1 MIGRLMAVALLAG
14 CAVAPASQR
23 PSGEPI
29 RLGLTL
35 DGAPRIGG
43 LAPDIVLPYAT
54 RDGVGPGNQP
64 FDLRKELG
72 LVVVMSFCRLDT
84 AEECLTQWRTFRDQQ
99 SAIFGAGV
107 VVVGVSADSLPALAK
122 FAAGQT
128 LPFKFVSDPDRVY
141 ARRFAFIDAIGR
153 VRHTLMVIGRDG
165 RVRYID
171 GGFAALESTGYNNL
185 AGAVKAAKES

>member
-1 MIGRLMAVALLAG
+1 MMGRLVVLTLLAG
-14 CAVAPASQR
+14 CAAAPAAQG

-29 RLGLTL
+29 RVGFTL
-35 DGAPRIGG
+35 DEAPRVGRP
-43 LAPDIVLPYAT
+43 APDIVLPYAT
-54 RDGVGPGNQP
+54 LDGVGPAGQP

-72 LVVVMSFCRLDT
+72 LVVVVSFCRLDT

-107 VVVGVSADSLPALAK
+107 TVVGVSADSLPALAR
-122 FAAGQT
+122 FAAGQA
-128 LPFKFVSDPDRVY
+128 LPFKFVSDPDRGY
-141 ARRFAFIDAIGR
+141 ARRFGFIDATGR
-153 VRHTLMVIGRDG
+153 VRHTVLVIGRDG

-171 GGFAALESTGYNNL
+171 GGFAALESPSYNNL